1 MPDFLFLLTKHIHVW
16 CVTLS
21 FLLFVVR
28 AAWHLKQSEQL
39 QRRWVKITPHVIDT
53 LLLIT
58 GLILV
63 SLLSLQQAT
72 PFWLKLK
79 IALVLVYIISGILA
93 FKLKKSRK
101 LTFGVAIA
109 AFAGIVFLAVTKP
122 LVA

>member
-1 MPDFLFLLTKHIHVW
+1 MPDLLFLLTKHIHVW

-53 LLLIT
+53 VLLIT

-93 FKLKKSRK
+93 FKLNKGRK
-101 LTFGVAIA
+101 VTFGVAIA